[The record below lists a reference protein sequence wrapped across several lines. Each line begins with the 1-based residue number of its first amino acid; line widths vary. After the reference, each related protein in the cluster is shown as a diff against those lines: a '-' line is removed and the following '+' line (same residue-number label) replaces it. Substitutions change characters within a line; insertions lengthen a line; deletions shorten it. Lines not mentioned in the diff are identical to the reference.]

1 MENHHLPAQAVEK
14 SSQELRL
21 LDEYSAPWE
30 QPTAAFTVWE
40 MGKNPP
46 FWFGT
51 TVPFGTSQD
60 LCFVLGGML
69 IIMMIA
75 GQPLSVASLLHSP
88 LLKLGPTIFNDEQ
101 EGSQGQ
107 HESWPAPV
115 AISHPSP
122 FVLLVHSSILFR
134 WINPCFDK
142 FWTGKNC
149 LMNIPQKPAGIWDK
163 PNTNNH

>member
-1 MENHHLPAQAVEK
+1 MGTHGK
-14 SSQELRL
+14 SSP
-21 LDEYSAPWE
+21 SGTGGWE
-30 QPTAAFTVWE
+30 KQPGTAAAGWILCTLGATAATVW
-40 MGKNPP
+40 MGKNHLSDLAQP
-46 FWFGT
+46 FHLEP
-51 TVPFGTSQD
+51 VKIY
-60 LCFVLGGML
+60 VLELGWML
-69 IIMMIA
+69 MIMMIA

-88 LLKLGPTIFNDEQ
+88 LLKLGPTI
-101 EGSQGQ
+101 SQGQ

-122 FVLLVHSSILFR
+122 FVLLVHISILFR

-149 LMNIPQKPAGIWDK
+149 LMNIPQKPAEIWDK